1 MLAIF
6 CIGALILTIGAFY
19 YFLVIKHEGDDDGQD

>member
-6 CIGALILTIGAFY
+6 CIGALIFVIGAFY
-19 YFLVIKHEGDDDGQD
+19 YFLVIKGDDDGQD